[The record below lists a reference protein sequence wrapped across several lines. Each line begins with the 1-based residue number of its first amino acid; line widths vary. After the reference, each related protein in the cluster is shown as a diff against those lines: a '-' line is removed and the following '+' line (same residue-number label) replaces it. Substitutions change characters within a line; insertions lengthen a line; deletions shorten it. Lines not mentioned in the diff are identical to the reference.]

1 MTLSFD
7 LTNATLMDELWPVIT
22 NPEALVVS
30 QSWHGHPG
38 ALADED
44 VDTAGKAWQVFSKP
58 QANGGVAVLLI
69 SRALDMG
76 SNLPPIDL
84 SLRLSSYV
92 DVTKGIHHIRDIW
105 NRRDVD
111 AKEVV
116 DGVIYFRN
124 IKAHDSVFLR
134 LTPAGL
140 QA

>member
-1 MTLSFD
+1 ML
-7 LTNATLMDELWPVIT
+7 
-22 NPEALVVS
+22 
-30 QSWHGHPG
+30 
-38 ALADED
+38 DED
-44 VDTAGKAWQVFSKP
+44 VDTAGKAWQKFSKP

-92 DVTKGIHHIRDIW
+92 DVTVYLYIRDIW

-116 DGVIYFRN
+116 DGVILLFRN

-134 LTPAGL
+134 LTPAEAASLGCEDGIVISL
-140 QA
+140 TTCLSGDGGHSNSTFNK